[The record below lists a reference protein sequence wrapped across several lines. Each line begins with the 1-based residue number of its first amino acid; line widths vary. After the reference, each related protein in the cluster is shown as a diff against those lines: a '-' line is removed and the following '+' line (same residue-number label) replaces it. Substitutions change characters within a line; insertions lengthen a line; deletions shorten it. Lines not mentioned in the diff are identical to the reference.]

1 MSSILITGGSGF
13 IGRHFCRQ
21 AQQLGHQ
28 LSVLTRNPEAAAA
41 RLPTSVRLIQGLSEL
56 EADYVPEV
64 IVNLAG
70 EPLAAGRWTQRRKQ
84 RFYDSRINLTDRLYE
99 FFAER
104 NQKHRRKPSV
114 VISGSA
120 IGYYGPGQQP
130 VNEQSSAV
138 DGFSHQLCKT
148 WEQSAA
154 RFETLGSR
162 VCYLRTGIVLGEEG
176 ALARMLAPFKMAL
189 GGPIGSGEQGMSWI
203 HIEDMVGAILH
214 CINNPIGSGEQGM
227 SWIHIE
233 DMVGAILHC
242 INNPQISG
250 PVNAT
255 APNPVSNAQ
264 FSASLGAALNRP
276 AVLPMPGFMVK
287 LLFGEMGEEL
297 LLQGQYVLPNKLLAS
312 DYRFQYS
319 ELENAL
325 QQIVTA

>member
-13 IGRHFCRQ
+13 IGRHFCDQ
-21 AQQLGHQ
+21 AEQLGHQ

-41 RLPTSVRLIQGLSEL
+41 RLPASVRLIQGLEEL
-56 EADYVPEV
+56 DVDYVPDV

-84 RFYDSRINLTDRLYE
+84 RFYDSRINLTDHLYE

-104 NQKHRRKPSV
+104 NRKSKQNPSV

-120 IGYYGPGQQP
+120 IGYYGPSHNP
-130 VNEQSSAV
+130 VDEHSSAV

-148 WEQSAA
+148 WEQSAK

-176 ALARMLAPFKMAL
+176 ALARMLPPFKLAL

-203 HIEDMVGAILH
+203 HID
-214 CINNPIGSGEQGM
+214 
-227 SWIHIE
+227 

-242 INNPQISG
+242 INNPQLSG
-250 PVNAT
+250 PINAT
-255 APNPVSNAQ
+255 APKPVSNAQ
-264 FSASLGAALNRP
+264 FSASLGVALNRP
-276 AVLPMPGFMVK
+276 ARLPMPGFMVK

-312 DYRFQYS
+312 DYPFKYS
-319 ELENAL
+319 DLEKAL
-325 QQIVTA
+325 QQIVAA

>member
-21 AQQLGHQ
+21 AEQLGYQ
-28 LSVLTRNPEAAAA
+28 LCVLTRKPEAAAA

-56 EADYVPEV
+56 DADYAPEV
-64 IVNLAG
+64 ILNLAG
-70 EPLAAGRWTQRRKQ
+70 EPLADGRWTQRRKQ

-104 NQKHRRKPSV
+104 KRKPAL

-120 IGYYGPGQQP
+120 IGYYGPSDVP
-130 VNEQSSAV
+130 VDEHSNAV
-138 DGFSHQLCKT
+138 NGFSHQLCKT
-148 WEQSAA
+148 WEQSAK
-154 RFETLGSR
+154 RFEAIGSR

-176 ALARMLAPFKMAL
+176 ALARMLPPFKLAL
-189 GGPIGSGEQGMSWI
+189 GGPIGTGKQGMSWI

-214 CINNPIGSGEQGM
+214 CINTPE
-227 SWIHIE
+227 
-233 DMVGAILHC
+233 
-242 INNPQISG
+242 ISG

-255 APNPVSNAQ
+255 APNPVSNAEY
-264 FSASLGAALNRP
+264 SVSLGAALERP

-297 LLQGQYVLPNKLLAS
+297 LLQGQFVLPNKLLAS
-312 DYRFQYS
+312 DYLFQYS
-319 ELENAL
+319 DLDKAL
-325 QQIVTA
+325 QQIVAA

>member
-1 MSSILITGGSGF
+1 MRIAWLTPYTSVINNGLLSMSSILITGGSGF

-70 EPLAAGRWTQRRKQ
+70 EPLAAERWTQRRKQ

-214 CINNPIGSGEQGM
+214 CINNP
-227 SWIHIE
+227 
-233 DMVGAILHC
+233 
-242 INNPQISG
+242 QISG

>member
-13 IGRHFCRQ
+13 IGRHFCSQ
-21 AQQLGHQ
+21 AEQLGHQ
-28 LSVLTRNPEAAAA
+28 ISVLTRNPEAAAA
-41 RLPTSVRLIQGLSEL
+41 RLPASVRLIQGLEEL
-56 EADYVPEV
+56 DVDYVPDV

-84 RFYDSRINLTDRLYE
+84 RFYDSRINLTDHLYE

-104 NQKHRRKPSV
+104 NRKSKQNPSV

-120 IGYYGPGQQP
+120 IGYYGPSHKP
-130 VNEQSSAV
+130 VDEHSSAV

-148 WEQSAA
+148 WEQSAK

-176 ALARMLAPFKMAL
+176 ALARMLPPFKLAL

-203 HIEDMVGAILH
+203 HID
-214 CINNPIGSGEQGM
+214 
-227 SWIHIE
+227 

-242 INNPQISG
+242 INNPQLSG

-255 APNPVSNAQ
+255 APKPVSNAQ
-264 FSASLGAALNRP
+264 FSASLGVALNRP
-276 AVLPMPGFMVK
+276 ARLPMPGFMVK

-319 ELENAL
+319 DLEKAL
-325 QQIVTA
+325 QQIVAA

>member
-21 AQQLGHQ
+21 ADQLGHQ
-28 LSVLTRNPEAAAA
+28 LTVLTRNPETAAE
-41 RLPTSVRLIQGLSEL
+41 RLPASVRLIQGLSEL
-56 EADYVPEV
+56 DEDYVPEV
-64 IVNLAG
+64 IINLAG
-70 EPLAAGRWTQRRKQ
+70 EPLAAGRWTQQRKQ

-104 NQKHRRKPSV
+104 NQKFNDKPSPSV

-120 IGYYGPGQQP
+120 IGYYGPSQEP
-130 VNEQSSAV
+130 VDEHSSAV

-148 WEQSAA
+148 WEQSAK

-162 VCYLRTGIVLGEEG
+162 VCYLRTGIVLGDEG
-176 ALARMLAPFKMAL
+176 ALARMLPPFKLAL

-203 HIEDMVGAILH
+203 HIDDMVGAL
-214 CINNPIGSGEQGM
+214 
-227 SWIHIE
+227 
-233 DMVGAILHC
+233 LHC

-255 APNPVSNAQ
+255 APKPVSNAQ
-264 FSASLGAALNRP
+264 FSASLGVALNRP
-276 AVLPMPGFMVK
+276 ARLPMPGFMVK

-297 LLQGQYVLPNKLLAS
+297 LLQGQYVLPKKLLAS
-312 DYRFQYS
+312 DYPFKYS
-319 ELENAL
+319 DLEKAL
-325 QQIVTA
+325 QQIVAA